1 MLRTISNA
9 IKQSVSRGS
18 NPKGGEVA
26 DWMLSLKR
34 MSAKE
39 KRKIAE
45 RPVSRKSISTSIS
58 LNRSKRFE
66 KEIEKR
72 E

>member
-1 MLRTISNA
+1 
-9 IKQSVSRGS
+9 
-18 NPKGGEVA
+18 
-26 DWMLSLKR
+26 MLSLKR

>member
-1 MLRTISNA
+1 M
-9 IKQSVSRGS
+9 
-18 NPKGGEVA
+18 A
-26 DWMLSLKR
+26 DWMLNLKR
-34 MSAKE
+34 IRSKE
-39 KRKIAE
+39 KRKLAE
-45 RPVSRKSISTSIS
+45 RPVSRKSISTSIG